1 MMRGVQLPVF
11 NYIIVKILF
20 YIFAALSVYFL
31 LSVIK
36 ILAVDIDRLT
46 KYGWGYFTGQ
56 AVLLVVFIVLTIF
69 TFKKAYKPKE

>member
-1 MMRGVQLPVF
+1 M
-11 NYIIVKILF
+11 KILF

-46 KYGWGYFTGQ
+46 KYGWGFFTAQ
-56 AVLLVVFIVLTIF
+56 AILLIVFIVLTLL
-69 TFKKAYKPKE
+69 TFRKAYKDKE